1 VQLITLIRW
10 GNLALACC
18 ARVLAW
24 CSDLT
29 SRTYTRIRKELTDL
43 PRFSILFLRQNECN
57 TSEARHDCYAE
68 VSGLF
73 ILRLYLHIQTFTYSL
88 AIKRASRYPLPNIGI
103 ISQFLTLLHSDL
115 PNTSIITMRLFST
128 TLVLNVV
135 VCLGSSYHDQ
145 SYNRTASII
154 FGSNHTITLNGNS
167 SPSSVTIL
175 DYGGNVEGFP
185 TFEVVS
191 ASGDTSGLEVTYSET
206 LEVLENNS
214 NVRIQKIEI
223 T

>member
-1 VQLITLIRW
+1 
-10 GNLALACC
+10 
-18 ARVLAW
+18 
-24 CSDLT
+24 
-29 SRTYTRIRKELTDL
+29 
-43 PRFSILFLRQNECN
+43 
-57 TSEARHDCYAE
+57 
-68 VSGLF
+68 
-73 ILRLYLHIQTFTYSL
+73 
-88 AIKRASRYPLPNIGI
+88 
-103 ISQFLTLLHSDL
+103 
-115 PNTSIITMRLFST
+115 MRLFST